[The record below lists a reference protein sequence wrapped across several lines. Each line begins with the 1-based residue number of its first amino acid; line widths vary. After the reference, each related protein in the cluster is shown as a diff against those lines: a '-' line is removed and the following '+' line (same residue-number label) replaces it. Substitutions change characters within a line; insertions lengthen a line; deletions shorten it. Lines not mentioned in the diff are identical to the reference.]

1 MKELRERV
9 GKTAQQIAAEL
20 DVALSTVNNWD
31 QLKYPPRMTASG
43 FTKLMSVY
51 ECSLEELVDAEK
63 SIDKK

>member
-9 GKTAQQIAAEL
+9 GKTAQQVASEL

-43 FTKLMSVY
+43 FTKLMTVY
-51 ECSLEELVDAEK
+51 KCSLEELVEAEK
-63 SIDKK
+63 FVK